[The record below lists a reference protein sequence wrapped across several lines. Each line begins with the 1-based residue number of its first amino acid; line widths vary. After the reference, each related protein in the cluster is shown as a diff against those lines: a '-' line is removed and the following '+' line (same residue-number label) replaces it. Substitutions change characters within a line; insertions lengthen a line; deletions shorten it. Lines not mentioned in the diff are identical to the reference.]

1 MAWQLLLSATAM
13 ANTSIA
19 GSLSEVLLVAE
30 HGTAWARWM
39 DELADAGAPFNAI
52 MQSPNESLKAFAR
65 RVSTRV
71 STMSLEHRLA
81 PTVLFVTGAERAEEA
96 ASPVR
101 QSIIDKLARYGV
113 RVLVARDGASAVA
126 TAA

>member
-1 MAWQLLLSATAM
+1 M

-30 HGTAWARWM
+30 HGTDWARWM
-39 DELADAGAPFNAI
+39 DELSDAGAPFNAI

-65 RVSTRV
+65 RIGTRV

-81 PTVLFVTGAERAEEA
+81 PTVLFVTGGERTELSDAP
-96 ASPVR
+96 SPLR

-113 RVLVARDGASAVA
+113 RVLVARDGATALA